1 MSGASNCKAMK
12 AAFMQF
18 ESTEIPAVFVVH
30 TRKFGDD
37 RGFFMES
44 FRQSLFEEAA
54 GNYKF
59 VQDNHSLS
67 RDVGTIRGLHFQIHP
82 AAQGKLVRCV
92 AGAILDVAVDI
103 RRGSSTF
110 GKHVTRVLSAANAA
124 QLWVPPGFA
133 HGFCTLEPNTEVVY
147 KVTDYYS
154 PAYDRGLLWND
165 PELNI
170 AWPVAEEAAILS
182 EKDKIHPS
190 LSSLKDAFTFVELER
205 SGP

>member
-1 MSGASNCKAMK
+1 
-12 AAFMQF
+12 MQF
-18 ESTEIPAVFVVH
+18 ERTEIPAVFVVH

-44 FRQSLFEEAA
+44 FRQSLFEEAV
-54 GNYKF
+54 GNYQF

-67 RDVGTIRGLHFQIHP
+67 RDAGTIRGLHFQVHP

-103 RRGSSTF
+103 RRGSPTF
-110 GKHVTRVLSAANAA
+110 GKHVARELSAINAS

-133 HGFCTLEPNTEVVY
+133 HGFCTLEPNTEVSY

-154 PAYDRGLLWND
+154 PACDRGIIWND

-170 AWPVAEEAAILS
+170 AWPVRESAATLS
-182 EKDKIHPS
+182 EKDKLHPS
-190 LSSLKDAFTFVELER
+190 LSKSEDWFDYVAPEGAEK
-205 SGP
+205 